1 MSSEEVSALYRLESP
16 NHFVEMNSTVDLE
29 MIWAEPGTFTMGS
42 PSSESGRNSDEHS
55 HSVTLT
61 NGFYMGKYEVTQA
74 QYEAVMMG
82 VTGELNATPSNWPNN
97 PNRPVDSVSYDD
109 INIFLNRLNVL
120 ESNRIQNGWAYVLPT
135 EAQWEYACRAGTS
148 TSYSWGN
155 SISST
160 DANWDYGSDPNRPV
174 DVGLFAPNNWG
185 FHDMHG
191 NVYEWVRDW
200 YGAYGT
206 TSSVSDPVGVL
217 NGTQKV
223 IRGGAYGNGVVAN
236 LRAAFRYKNSTSLR
250 STGLGFR
257 LAYMQVTNP
266 PLNLN
271 STVPLTILG
280 EPINWHISWRVQCD

>member
-1 MSSEEVSALYRLESP
+1 
-16 NHFVEMNSTVDLE
+16 
-29 MIWAEPGTFTMGS
+29 
-42 PSSESGRNSDEHS
+42 
-55 HSVTLT
+55 
-61 NGFYMGKYEVTQA
+61 MGKYEVTQA

-97 PNRPVDSVSYDD
+97 GVVNRPLDNVSYDD

-155 SISST
+155 SIGSN

-200 YGAYGT
+200 YGAYP

-250 STGLGFR
+250 SSGLGFR
-257 LAYMQVTNP
+257 LAFVSAGKQPTGGKRDSVWFSKYKELFPALLMFGH
-266 PLNLN
+266 LIK
-271 STVPLTILG
+271 TVPRWRNIYYQWKWILLLKCPQG
-280 EPINWHISWRVQCD
+280 CRI